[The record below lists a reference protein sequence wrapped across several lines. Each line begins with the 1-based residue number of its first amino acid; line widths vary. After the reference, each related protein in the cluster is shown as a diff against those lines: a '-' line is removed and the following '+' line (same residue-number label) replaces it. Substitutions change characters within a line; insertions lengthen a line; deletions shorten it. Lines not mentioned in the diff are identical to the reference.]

1 MRQMWRRIVWSAS
14 LPRLIDGLMAD
25 KPFPILFIT
34 GASIGEAVL
43 ASGLMRRLLDEIP
56 GARFTVATSR
66 AALPLFAHV
75 PNLEATIVAP
85 EPGAWFSVWRAAQ
98 GRRWGLIVDLSGE
111 QLSRFLSARRRAVRR
126 HGAGDAGVHQVVAAA
141 RALRIEDDAPAPF
154 LFTSEEIEAAAARH
168 VGRGGPIL
176 AVAPAAEWVGKT
188 WPAERFASAAARLL
202 APSGPLADGRLMIV
216 GEASDREA
224 GQALRL
230 AVSRDRIIGFPG
242 QLDLLTTYAC
252 LKRVRLFIGND
263 TGMMHLAAAA
273 GAPTLG
279 LFGPTDEARGGPWGP
294 NARALRGARD
304 LDSIRRADPQL
315 SQALCHMLDL
325 RVESVLAAAV
335 RLLSET
341 EPTDA

>member
-1 MRQMWRRIVWSAS
+1 MMWRRIVWSAS
-14 LPRLIDGLMAD
+14 LPGPIDGAMAD

-43 ASGLMRRLLDEIP
+43 ASGLIGRLIEEIP
-56 GARFTVATSR
+56 GARFTVAASS

-75 PNLEATIVAP
+75 PALEATIQVP
-85 EPGAWFSVWRAAQ
+85 EPRAWFSVWRAAQ

-126 HGAGDAGVHQVVAAA
+126 PGAGDMGAHYVAEAA
-141 RALRIEDDAPAPF
+141 RALRIEDEPPAPF
-154 LFTSEEIEAAAARH
+154 LFTSEEIEAAAARRL
-168 VGRGGPIL
+168 GPGGPIL
-176 AVAPAAEWVGKT
+176 AIAPAAEWVGKT
-188 WPAERFASAAARLL
+188 WPAERFASTAARLL
-202 APSGPLADGRLMIV
+202 APGGPLASGRLMIV
-216 GEASDREA
+216 GEAADREA

-230 AVSRDRIIGFPG
+230 AVSRDRIIGMPG

-252 LKRVRLFIGND
+252 LKRARLFIGND

-279 LFGPTDEARGGPWGP
+279 LFGPTDEQRSGPWGP
-294 NARALRGARD
+294 NARSLRGARD
-304 LDSIRRADPQL
+304 LEAIRRADPHL

-335 RLLSET
+335 RLLAET
-341 EPTDA
+341 EAPDA